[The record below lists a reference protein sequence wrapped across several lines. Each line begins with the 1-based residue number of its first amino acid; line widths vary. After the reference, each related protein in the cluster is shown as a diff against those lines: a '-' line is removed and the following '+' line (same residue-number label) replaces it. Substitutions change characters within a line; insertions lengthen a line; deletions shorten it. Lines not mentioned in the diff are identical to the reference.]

1 MNIYVHG
8 AFMRFNNYITELASI
23 YGKGITFIDL
33 DQTLF
38 VTFAKIHV
46 INDKSGAVVQS
57 LNNQEFNTYSLPDGH
72 HFDFAEFK
80 DANLF
85 NKTSIPIPATVNRIK
100 RMFKNIEVSGSRI
113 IFLTARADLDD
124 KEVFL
129 DTFRQIGIP
138 IDDIYVE
145 RAGNYKTG
153 TIADI
158 KKRIVMK
165 YINTGEYRRVRM
177 IDDDMTNLKK
187 FLKIQNEVPP
197 ATINKIMKKYNI
209 KGEEAIPV
217 LEFYALLVSDR
228 GSLKRIK

>member
-1 MNIYVHG
+1 MFMG
-8 AFMRFNNYITELASI
+8 DFMRFNNYITELASI
-23 YGKGITFIDL
+23 YGKGITFIDI
-33 DQTLF
+33 DETIYH
-38 VTFAKIHV
+38 TFAKIHV

-80 DANLF
+80 NAKLF

-100 RMFKNIEVSGSRI
+100 RMFKNIGMRGSKV
-113 IFLTARADLDD
+113 IFLTARADFDD

-138 IDDIYVE
+138 IDDIYAE
-145 RAGNYKTG
+145 RAGNDRTG
-153 TIADI
+153 TAADM

-177 IDDDMTNLKK
+177 LDDDMANLKT
-187 FLKIQNEVPP
+187 FLKLQNEVPP
-197 ATINKIMKKYNI
+197 ATIKKIMKKYNI
-209 KGEEAIPV
+209 QGEESIPV
-217 LEFYALLVSDR
+217 IEFYALFVNKTGALS
-228 GSLKRIK
+228 RIK